1 MTGSFGWRSC
11 DSQGARVDDAEVM
24 IGCLASAY
32 AGCYCVLDFETVVV
46 PVRFACHPSDVT
58 LQPVEMLVQGA

>member
-11 DSQGARVDDAEVM
+11 DSQGARGDGAEVM

-32 AGCYCVLDFETVVV
+32 AGCYYVLGFETVVV
-46 PVRFACHPSDVT
+46 PVP